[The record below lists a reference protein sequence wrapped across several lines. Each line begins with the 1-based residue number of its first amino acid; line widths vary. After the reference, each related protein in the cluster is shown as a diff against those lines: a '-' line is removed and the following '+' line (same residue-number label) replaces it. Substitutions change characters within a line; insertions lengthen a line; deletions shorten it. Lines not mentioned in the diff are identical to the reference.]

1 MPARTFVNVARAV
14 RRWSS
19 APVTRS
25 MISTARLMIAV
36 GDSVATAGNRLLS
49 RATCRLVILRNQPRR
64 LAWGRF
70 VALAITAGLWLA
82 IWAAGKAVF

>member
-49 RATCRLVILRNQPRR
+49 MATCRLVMLRNHPKRIAWER
-64 LAWGRF
+64 LC
-70 VALAITAGLWLA
+70 ALGATIGLWAL
-82 IWAAGKAVF
+82 IMKACNP